1 MGFVALFSLSVPLSN
16 STHTKSLQPVTG
28 MEVGNVLLLFLLSGP
43 NRVPIPDL
51 IRTIHLLNPRVPEIV
66 ESSPVDLCNLV
77 SDIILSYALGQAL
90 KCPWASVSITVRKDW
105 SEYVSFCLRTSNN
118 LWFLIQLWIFQHSD
132 YSIYSV
138 TTIHSLITELL

>member
-28 MEVGNVLLLFLLSGP
+28 MEVGNLLLLLSGP

-77 SDIILSYALGQAL
+77 SDIILSYALG
-90 KCPWASVSITVRKDW
+90 KP
-105 SEYVSFCLRTSNN
+105 SNVPG
-118 LWFLIQLWIFQHSD
+118 LQFLSM
-132 YSIYSV
+132 
-138 TTIHSLITELL
+138 